1 MHDKALITEVRK
13 RVSILEIKYEVLI
26 KDLEVAR
33 GFLAMLERES
43 MDDIVQQG
51 PRTHAE
57 IVGSAIADMLSRRP
71 WMHRTDI
78 LNELLKRGVH
88 VARIHRRRGL
98 GECPEAARR
107 CSFES
112 GIMVL

>member
-43 MDDIVQQG
+43 MDD
-51 PRTHAE
+51 
-57 IVGSAIADMLSRRP
+57 M
-71 WMHRTDI
+71 
-78 LNELLKRGVH
+78 
-88 VARIHRRRGL
+88 
-98 GECPEAARR
+98 
-107 CSFES
+107 
-112 GIMVL
+112 